1 MFEQKTNPYYINTE
15 EYFRPSEKIGTPT
28 KKEGQRVPKFKKSSF
43 WFLPTKIIS
52 QQTIQRRR
60 VLKMPEREEEE
71 EDNDDDDIRGRGQKR
86 EQQRG
91 GGKKNKNKNDPN
103 LFRILIATDNHLGA
117 HERDPIRKNDSF
129 IAFREILETA
139 KKEKVDALFLGGD
152 LFDQNK
158 PSRETLV
165 QTMDVLREYVFGDDA
180 IEFEVVSDQSINF
193 PNRGIVNFEDEN
205 VNVALPIFAIH
216 GNHDDPSG
224 QENLSA
230 LDILSSCSLI
240 NYFGKHALSGS
251 NTGAIE
257 LKPVLLRK
265 GETKL
270 ALYGLGWIRDQ
281 RLHQMMASKGN
292 VKWIRP
298 GSSDEKTPLANW
310 FNLMLIHQNRV
321 SHAPKNSISE
331 RHLPNWMDLV
341 VWGHEHECL
350 IEPQLFDGVSVSQPG
365 SSVTTSLVEA
375 ESGTKKICIL
385 ELKPGKEKKDPP
397 HWRLLPV
404 PLQTTRPYAFKNV
417 SLAEQEDLLN
427 EEEDGGGQDQEAI
440 ENFLMITVN
449 GMIKEAM
456 QNAASGVKKLAQ
468 LNQLPLI
475 RLRVDLTG
483 GFQSVNVQK
492 FGQKFVGKVANP
504 SDMLL
509 FHKSKKKKGGNKDE
523 EDEFNE
529 GMMKENINV
538 EDEDEDLD
546 DARAGPRQD
555 QKRIERLI
563 KERMDKGLQILDIP
577 NLMNSLDDM
586 VNRDDNKAVKTL
598 CESTMKHFQR
608 ELASTAQP
616 SELIEASEVQRRVQE
631 LTKKHTQQQ
640 QQQQQQQDG
649 GARAKAKKGQQAAT
663 QQTQRAQQVR
673 EFQDAAPAK
682 KSEATRQLDEE
693 EALERV
699 LLAQQKE
706 AAQDGRAQR
715 PVPASRRGGAKQ
727 PPPPV
732 PETKKKGD
740 DDDYVVSDSE
750 EEDDDVIP
758 ASAQPVAAARR
769 GLAVGAKSAAAAAAA
784 AKRKQRQQSD
794 SESSQDEEVPDSE
807 EEEEDE
813 DFADAKPAPKKRGGA
828 AAAAAAATRATRR
841 GRGATPSTQ
850 TKSRKVP
857 ESIVIDDSSDSDEKA
872 TPSVAAGAGRT
883 SAAASRGRGRARGA
897 KVLNNP
903 TTKSAVGN
911 KRGRGAASSK
921 RGAGNNA
928 DDSDS
933 EERARPTRRTR
944 GAPSTLP
951 TTGGTQRSTQRSG
964 APGGTQRTTGTAWG
978 RSKK

>member
-1 MFEQKTNPYYINTE
+1 
-15 EYFRPSEKIGTPT
+15 
-28 KKEGQRVPKFKKSSF
+28 
-43 WFLPTKIIS
+43 
-52 QQTIQRRR
+52 
-60 VLKMPEREEEE
+60 MPEREEEEEE

-91 GGKKNKNKNDPN
+91 GKNNKNKNDPN

-640 QQQQQQQDG
+640 QQQHTTRWRCSCQSEERSASGDATNA
-649 GARAKAKKGQQAAT
+649 ARATSA
-663 QQTQRAQQVR
+663 
-673 EFQDAAPAK
+673 
-682 KSEATRQLDEE
+682 
-693 EALERV
+693 RV
-699 LLAQQKE
+699 
-706 AAQDGRAQR
+706 
-715 PVPASRRGGAKQ
+715 SRRG
-727 PPPPV
+727 
-732 PETKKKGD
+732 T
-740 DDDYVVSDSE
+740 SE
-750 EEDDDVIP
+750 EIRSDETVRRRR
-758 ASAQPVAAARR
+758 SARACII
-769 GLAVGAKSAAAAAAA
+769 ST
-784 AKRKQRQQSD
+784 AKRSCPGRSRAKTSSGVSQR
-794 SESSQDEEVPDSE
+794 
-807 EEEEDE
+807 
-813 DFADAKPAPKKRGGA
+813 
-828 AAAAAAATRATRR
+828 RR
-841 GRGATPSTQ
+841 KT
-850 TKSRKVP
+850 
-857 ESIVIDDSSDSDEKA
+857 
-872 TPSVAAGAGRT
+872 T
-883 SAAASRGRGRARGA
+883 SAAGSGDEEKRRRRRLRRFGFRGGRRRRH
-897 KVLNNP
+897 P
-903 TTKSAVGN
+903 SIC
-911 KRGRGAASSK
+911 AASSCCK
-921 RGAGNNA
+921 AWA
-928 DDSDS
+928 SCWS
-933 EERARPTRRTR
+933 EKCSR
-944 GAPSTLP
+944 
-951 TTGGTQRSTQRSG
+951 RSG
-964 APGGTQRTTGTAWG
+964 GGKKETATTIGFGIFSRRGSA
-978 RSKK
+978 

>member
-1 MFEQKTNPYYINTE
+1 M
-15 EYFRPSEKIGTPT
+15 
-28 KKEGQRVPKFKKSSF
+28 
-43 WFLPTKIIS
+43 
-52 QQTIQRRR
+52 
-60 VLKMPEREEEE
+60 
-71 EDNDDDDIRGRGQKR
+71 
-86 EQQRG
+86 
-91 GGKKNKNKNDPN
+91 
-103 LFRILIATDNHLGA
+103 GA

-715 PVPASRRGGAKQ
+715 PVPASRRGGAKR

-794 SESSQDEEVPDSE
+794 SESSQDEEVPDS

>member
-1 MFEQKTNPYYINTE
+1 MNTNQK
-15 EYFRPSEKIGTPT
+15 RGW
-28 KKEGQRVPKFKKSSF
+28 VPKFKKSSF
-43 WFLPTKIIS
+43 WFFPTKIIS

-71 EDNDDDDIRGRGQKR
+71 EEEDNDDDDIRGRGQKR

-91 GGKKNKNKNDPN
+91 GKNNKNKNDPN

>member
-1 MFEQKTNPYYINTE
+1 M
-15 EYFRPSEKIGTPT
+15 
-28 KKEGQRVPKFKKSSF
+28 
-43 WFLPTKIIS
+43 
-52 QQTIQRRR
+52 
-60 VLKMPEREEEE
+60 
-71 EDNDDDDIRGRGQKR
+71 
-86 EQQRG
+86 
-91 GGKKNKNKNDPN
+91 
-103 LFRILIATDNHLGA
+103 GA

-807 EEEEDE
+807 EEEDE

>member
-1 MFEQKTNPYYINTE
+1 MNTNQK
-15 EYFRPSEKIGTPT
+15 RGW
-28 KKEGQRVPKFKKSSF
+28 GVPKFKKSSF
-43 WFLPTKIIS
+43 FWFFPTKIIS
-52 QQTIQRRR
+52 QQTIQRRRR

-91 GGKKNKNKNDPN
+91 GKNNKNKNDPN

-165 QTMDVLREYVFGDDA
+165 QTMDVLREYVFGDDP

-640 QQQQQQQDG
+640 QQQQQDG

-794 SESSQDEEVPDSE
+794 SESSQDEEVPDS

>member
-1 MFEQKTNPYYINTE
+1 MSARE
-15 EYFRPSEKIGTPT
+15 
-28 KKEGQRVPKFKKSSF
+28 
-43 WFLPTKIIS
+43 
-52 QQTIQRRR
+52 
-60 VLKMPEREEEE
+60 EEEE
-71 EDNDDDDIRGRGQKR
+71 EDNDDDIRGRGQKR
-86 EQQRG
+86 GEQQG
-91 GGKKNKNKNDPN
+91 GKNKNKNDPN

-129 IAFREILETA
+129 IAFREILELA

-640 QQQQQQQDG
+640 QQQQQDG

-769 GLAVGAKSAAAAAAA
+769 GPAVGAKSAAAAAAA

-807 EEEEDE
+807 EEEDE
-813 DFADAKPAPKKRGGA
+813 DFADAKPAPKKRVGA
-828 AAAAAAATRATRR
+828 AAAAAAAMRATRR

>member
-1 MFEQKTNPYYINTE
+1 MNTNQK
-15 EYFRPSEKIGTPT
+15 RGW
-28 KKEGQRVPKFKKSSF
+28 VPKFKKSSF
-43 WFLPTKIIS
+43 WFFPTKIIS
-52 QQTIQRRR
+52 QQTIQRR
-60 VLKMPEREEEE
+60 VLKMPEREEEEEE

-91 GGKKNKNKNDPN
+91 GKNNKNKNDPN

-417 SLAEQEDLLN
+417 SLAEQEDLMN

-640 QQQQQQQDG
+640 QQQQQDG

-740 DDDYVVSDSE
+740 DDNYVVSDSE

-794 SESSQDEEVPDSE
+794 SESSQDEEVPDS
-807 EEEEDE
+807 EEEDE

>member
-1 MFEQKTNPYYINTE
+1 MNTNQK
-15 EYFRPSEKIGTPT
+15 RGW
-28 KKEGQRVPKFKKSSF
+28 VPKFKKSSF
-43 WFLPTKIIS
+43 WFFPTKIIS

-71 EDNDDDDIRGRGQKR
+71 DNDDDDIRGRGQKR

-91 GGKKNKNKNDPN
+91 GKNNKNKNDPN

-631 LTKKHTQQQ
+631 LTKKHTKQQ

-794 SESSQDEEVPDSE
+794 SESSQDEEVPDS

>member
-1 MFEQKTNPYYINTE
+1 M
-15 EYFRPSEKIGTPT
+15 SE
-28 KKEGQRVPKFKKSSF
+28 R
-43 WFLPTKIIS
+43 
-52 QQTIQRRR
+52 
-60 VLKMPEREEEE
+60 EEE
-71 EDNDDDDIRGRGQKR
+71 EDNDEDIGGRRGQKR
-86 EQQRG
+86 EQQ
-91 GGKKNKNKNDPN
+91 GGKNNNKKNDPN

-165 QTMDVLREYVFGDDA
+165 QTMEVLREYVFGDDP

-331 RHLPNWMDLV
+331 RHLPSWMDLV

-417 SLAEQEDLLN
+417 SLAEQEDLMN
-427 EEEDGGGQDQEAI
+427 EEDDGGGQDQEAI

-769 GLAVGAKSAAAAAAA
+769 ELAVGAKSAAAAAAA

-807 EEEEDE
+807 EEEDE

-828 AAAAAAATRATRR
+828 AAAAAAATRATSR

-921 RGAGNNA
+921 RDAGNNA

-964 APGGTQRTTGTAWG
+964 APGGTQSTTGTAWG

>member
-1 MFEQKTNPYYINTE
+1 
-15 EYFRPSEKIGTPT
+15 
-28 KKEGQRVPKFKKSSF
+28 
-43 WFLPTKIIS
+43 
-52 QQTIQRRR
+52 
-60 VLKMPEREEEE
+60 MPEREEEEEE

-91 GGKKNKNKNDPN
+91 GKNNKNKNDPN

-417 SLAEQEDLLN
+417 SLAEQEDLMN

-640 QQQQQQQDG
+640 QQQQQDG

-740 DDDYVVSDSE
+740 DDNYVVSDSE

-794 SESSQDEEVPDSE
+794 SESSQDEEVPDS
-807 EEEEDE
+807 EEEDE

>member
-1 MFEQKTNPYYINTE
+1 
-15 EYFRPSEKIGTPT
+15 
-28 KKEGQRVPKFKKSSF
+28 
-43 WFLPTKIIS
+43 
-52 QQTIQRRR
+52 
-60 VLKMPEREEEE
+60 MPEREEEEEEE

>member
-1 MFEQKTNPYYINTE
+1 MNTNQK
-15 EYFRPSEKIGTPT
+15 RGW
-28 KKEGQRVPKFKKSSF
+28 VPKFKKSSF
-43 WFLPTKIIS
+43 SFFPTKIIS

-71 EDNDDDDIRGRGQKR
+71 EEEDNDDDDIRGRGQKR

-91 GGKKNKNKNDPN
+91 GKNNKNKNDPN

-807 EEEEDE
+807 EEEDE

>member
-1 MFEQKTNPYYINTE
+1 M
-15 EYFRPSEKIGTPT
+15 
-28 KKEGQRVPKFKKSSF
+28 
-43 WFLPTKIIS
+43 
-52 QQTIQRRR
+52 
-60 VLKMPEREEEE
+60 
-71 EDNDDDDIRGRGQKR
+71 
-86 EQQRG
+86 
-91 GGKKNKNKNDPN
+91 
-103 LFRILIATDNHLGA
+103 
-117 HERDPIRKNDSF
+117 
-129 IAFREILETA
+129 
-139 KKEKVDALFLGGD
+139 DALFLGGD

-165 QTMDVLREYVFGDDA
+165 QTMEVLREYVFGDDP

-331 RHLPNWMDLV
+331 RHLPSWMDLV

-404 PLQTTRPYAFKNV
+404 PLQTTRPYAFKNI
-417 SLAEQEDLLN
+417 SLAEQEDLMN

-616 SELIEASEVQRRVQE
+616 SELIEASEVQRKVQE

-807 EEEEDE
+807 EEEDE

-964 APGGTQRTTGTAWG
+964 APGGMQRTTGTAWG

>member
-1 MFEQKTNPYYINTE
+1 
-15 EYFRPSEKIGTPT
+15 
-28 KKEGQRVPKFKKSSF
+28 
-43 WFLPTKIIS
+43 
-52 QQTIQRRR
+52 
-60 VLKMPEREEEE
+60 MPEREEE

-91 GGKKNKNKNDPN
+91 GKNNKNKNDPN

-165 QTMDVLREYVFGDDA
+165 QTMDVLREYVFGDDP

-475 RLRVDLTG
+475 RLRVDLTS

-616 SELIEASEVQRRVQE
+616 SELIEASEVQKRVQE

-807 EEEEDE
+807 EEEDE

>member
-1 MFEQKTNPYYINTE
+1 MNTNQK
-15 EYFRPSEKIGTPT
+15 RGW
-28 KKEGQRVPKFKKSSF
+28 VPKFKKSSF
-43 WFLPTKIIS
+43 WFFPTKIIS

-71 EDNDDDDIRGRGQKR
+71 DNDDDDIRGRGQKR

-91 GGKKNKNKNDPN
+91 GKNNKNKNDPN

-807 EEEEDE
+807 EEEDE

>member
-1 MFEQKTNPYYINTE
+1 
-15 EYFRPSEKIGTPT
+15 
-28 KKEGQRVPKFKKSSF
+28 
-43 WFLPTKIIS
+43 
-52 QQTIQRRR
+52 
-60 VLKMPEREEEE
+60 MPEREEE

-91 GGKKNKNKNDPN
+91 GKNNKNKNDPN

-631 LTKKHTQQQ
+631 LTKKHTKQQ

>member
-1 MFEQKTNPYYINTE
+1 MNTNQK
-15 EYFRPSEKIGTPT
+15 RGW
-28 KKEGQRVPKFKKSSF
+28 VPKF
-43 WFLPTKIIS
+43 TKIFFLVLS
-52 QQTIQRRR
+52 QKNHHNKPFSRR
-60 VLKMPEREEEE
+60 VLKMPEREEE

-86 EQQRG
+86 EQRG

>member
-1 MFEQKTNPYYINTE
+1 M
-15 EYFRPSEKIGTPT
+15 
-28 KKEGQRVPKFKKSSF
+28 
-43 WFLPTKIIS
+43 
-52 QQTIQRRR
+52 
-60 VLKMPEREEEE
+60 
-71 EDNDDDDIRGRGQKR
+71 
-86 EQQRG
+86 
-91 GGKKNKNKNDPN
+91 
-103 LFRILIATDNHLGA
+103 GA

-165 QTMDVLREYVFGDDA
+165 QTMEVLREYVFGDDP

-331 RHLPNWMDLV
+331 RHLPSWMDLV

-417 SLAEQEDLLN
+417 SLAEQEDLIN
-427 EEEDGGGQDQEAI
+427 EEDDGGGQDQEAI

-504 SDMLL
+504 SEMLL

-631 LTKKHTQQQ
+631 LTKKHTQRQ

-682 KSEATRQLDEE
+682 KSEATRRLDEE

-740 DDDYVVSDSE
+740 NDDYVVSDSE

-794 SESSQDEEVPDSE
+794 SESSQDEEVPDS

-903 TTKSAVGN
+903 TTKSAVGD

>member
-1 MFEQKTNPYYINTE
+1 M
-15 EYFRPSEKIGTPT
+15 SE
-28 KKEGQRVPKFKKSSF
+28 R
-43 WFLPTKIIS
+43 
-52 QQTIQRRR
+52 
-60 VLKMPEREEEE
+60 EEE
-71 EDNDDDDIRGRGQKR
+71 EDNDEDIGGRRGQKR
-86 EQQRG
+86 EQQ
-91 GGKKNKNKNDPN
+91 GGKNNKKNDPN

-165 QTMDVLREYVFGDDA
+165 QTMEVLREYVFGDDP

-331 RHLPNWMDLV
+331 RHLPSWMDLV

-417 SLAEQEDLLN
+417 SLAEQEDLMN
-427 EEEDGGGQDQEAI
+427 EEDDGGGQDQEAI

-682 KSEATRQLDEE
+682 KSEATRRLDEE

-740 DDDYVVSDSE
+740 NDDYVVSDSE
-750 EEDDDVIP
+750 EEDDDVIS

-794 SESSQDEEVPDSE
+794 SESSQDEEVPDS

>member
-1 MFEQKTNPYYINTE
+1 
-15 EYFRPSEKIGTPT
+15 
-28 KKEGQRVPKFKKSSF
+28 
-43 WFLPTKIIS
+43 
-52 QQTIQRRR
+52 
-60 VLKMPEREEEE
+60 MPEREEE

-91 GGKKNKNKNDPN
+91 GKNNKNKNDPN

-139 KKEKVDALFLGGD
+139 KKERVDALFLGGD

-807 EEEEDE
+807 EEEDE

-897 KVLNNP
+897 KDLNNP

>member
-1 MFEQKTNPYYINTE
+1 M
-15 EYFRPSEKIGTPT
+15 
-28 KKEGQRVPKFKKSSF
+28 PKFKKSSF
-43 WFLPTKIIS
+43 WFFPTKIIS

-71 EDNDDDDIRGRGQKR
+71 DNDDDDIRGRGQKR

-91 GGKKNKNKNDPN
+91 GKNNKNKNDPN

-417 SLAEQEDLLN
+417 SLAEQEDFLN

-631 LTKKHTQQQ
+631 LTKKHTKQQ

>member
-1 MFEQKTNPYYINTE
+1 M
-15 EYFRPSEKIGTPT
+15 SE
-28 KKEGQRVPKFKKSSF
+28 R
-43 WFLPTKIIS
+43 
-52 QQTIQRRR
+52 
-60 VLKMPEREEEE
+60 EEE
-71 EDNDDDDIRGRGQKR
+71 EDNDEDIRGRGGQKR
-86 EQQRG
+86 EQQ
-91 GGKKNKNKNDPN
+91 GGKNNKKNDPN

-165 QTMDVLREYVFGDDA
+165 QTMEVLREYVFGDDP

-331 RHLPNWMDLV
+331 RHLPSWMDLV

-417 SLAEQEDLLN
+417 SLAEQEDLIN
-427 EEEDGGGQDQEAI
+427 EEDDGGGQDQEAI

-504 SDMLL
+504 SEMLL

-631 LTKKHTQQQ
+631 LTKKHTQRQQ
-640 QQQQQQQDG
+640 QQQQQEDG

-682 KSEATRQLDEE
+682 KSEATRRLDEE

-740 DDDYVVSDSE
+740 NDDYVVSDSE

-794 SESSQDEEVPDSE
+794 SESSQDEEVPDS

>member
-1 MFEQKTNPYYINTE
+1 M
-15 EYFRPSEKIGTPT
+15 
-28 KKEGQRVPKFKKSSF
+28 
-43 WFLPTKIIS
+43 
-52 QQTIQRRR
+52 
-60 VLKMPEREEEE
+60 
-71 EDNDDDDIRGRGQKR
+71 
-86 EQQRG
+86 
-91 GGKKNKNKNDPN
+91 
-103 LFRILIATDNHLGA
+103 GA

>member
-1 MFEQKTNPYYINTE
+1 M
-15 EYFRPSEKIGTPT
+15 SE
-28 KKEGQRVPKFKKSSF
+28 R
-43 WFLPTKIIS
+43 
-52 QQTIQRRR
+52 
-60 VLKMPEREEEE
+60 EEE

-807 EEEEDE
+807 EEEDE

>member
-1 MFEQKTNPYYINTE
+1 M
-15 EYFRPSEKIGTPT
+15 SE
-28 KKEGQRVPKFKKSSF
+28 R
-43 WFLPTKIIS
+43 
-52 QQTIQRRR
+52 
-60 VLKMPEREEEE
+60 EEE
-71 EDNDDDDIRGRGQKR
+71 EDNDEDIRGRGGQKR
-86 EQQRG
+86 EQQ
-91 GGKKNKNKNDPN
+91 GGKNNKKNDPN

-165 QTMDVLREYVFGDDA
+165 QTMEVLREYVFGDDP

-331 RHLPNWMDLV
+331 RHLPSWMDLV

-417 SLAEQEDLLN
+417 SLAEQEDLIN
-427 EEEDGGGQDQEAI
+427 EEDDGGGQDQEAI

-504 SDMLL
+504 SEMLL

-616 SELIEASEVQRRVQE
+616 SELIEASEVQRKVQE

-682 KSEATRQLDEE
+682 KSEATRRLDEE

-740 DDDYVVSDSE
+740 NDDYVVSDSE

-794 SESSQDEEVPDSE
+794 SESSQDEEVPDS

>member
-1 MFEQKTNPYYINTE
+1 MNTNQKRGCLNSKNLLFGSFP
-15 EYFRPSEKIGTPT
+15 
-28 KKEGQRVPKFKKSSF
+28 QKS
-43 WFLPTKIIS
+43 S
-52 QQTIQRRR
+52 QQTIPKR
-60 VLKMPEREEEE
+60 VLKMSEREEEE
-71 EDNDDDDIRGRGQKR
+71 EDNDDDIRGRGQKR
-86 EQQRG
+86 EQQG
-91 GGKKNKNKNDPN
+91 GKNKNKNDPN
-103 LFRILIATDNHLGA
+103 LFRILIATDNHLGV

-165 QTMDVLREYVFGDDA
+165 QTMDVLREYVFGDDP

-331 RHLPNWMDLV
+331 RHLPSWMDLV

-616 SELIEASEVQRRVQE
+616 SELIEASEVQKRVQE

-640 QQQQQQQDG
+640 QQQQEDG

-784 AKRKQRQQSD
+784 VKRKQRQQSD

-807 EEEEDE
+807 EEEDE

-828 AAAAAAATRATRR
+828 AATAAAATRATRR

>member
-1 MFEQKTNPYYINTE
+1 
-15 EYFRPSEKIGTPT
+15 
-28 KKEGQRVPKFKKSSF
+28 
-43 WFLPTKIIS
+43 
-52 QQTIQRRR
+52 
-60 VLKMPEREEEE
+60 MPEREEE

-91 GGKKNKNKNDPN
+91 GKNNKNKNDPN

-139 KKEKVDALFLGGD
+139 KKERVDALFLGGD

-897 KVLNNP
+897 KDLNNP

>member
-1 MFEQKTNPYYINTE
+1 
-15 EYFRPSEKIGTPT
+15 
-28 KKEGQRVPKFKKSSF
+28 
-43 WFLPTKIIS
+43 
-52 QQTIQRRR
+52 
-60 VLKMPEREEEE
+60 MPEREEEEEE
-71 EDNDDDDIRGRGQKR
+71 EDNDDDDIRGRGKR

-794 SESSQDEEVPDSE
+794 SESSSQDEEVPDS

>member
-1 MFEQKTNPYYINTE
+1 M
-15 EYFRPSEKIGTPT
+15 S
-28 KKEGQRVPKFKKSSF
+28 
-43 WFLPTKIIS
+43 
-52 QQTIQRRR
+52 
-60 VLKMPEREEEE
+60 EREEEE
-71 EDNDDDDIRGRGQKR
+71 EEDNEDDIRGRRGR

-91 GGKKNKNKNDPN
+91 GGGKNKNKNDPN

-129 IAFREILETA
+129 IAFREILELA

-616 SELIEASEVQRRVQE
+616 SELIEASEVQKRVQE

-758 ASAQPVAAARR
+758 ASAQPVAAAQR

-794 SESSQDEEVPDSE
+794 SESSQDEEVPDS

>member
-1 MFEQKTNPYYINTE
+1 M
-15 EYFRPSEKIGTPT
+15 
-28 KKEGQRVPKFKKSSF
+28 PKFKKSSF
-43 WFLPTKIIS
+43 WFFPTKIIS

-71 EDNDDDDIRGRGQKR
+71 DNDDDDIRGRGQKR

-91 GGKKNKNKNDPN
+91 GKNNKNKNDPN

-350 IEPQLFDGVSVSQPG
+350 IEPQLFDGVSISQPG

-417 SLAEQEDLLN
+417 SLAEQEDFLN

-631 LTKKHTQQQ
+631 LTKKHTKQQ

>member
-1 MFEQKTNPYYINTE
+1 MSERE
-15 EYFRPSEKIGTPT
+15 E
-28 KKEGQRVPKFKKSSF
+28 
-43 WFLPTKIIS
+43 
-52 QQTIQRRR
+52 
-60 VLKMPEREEEE
+60 EEEE

-91 GGKKNKNKNDPN
+91 GKNNKNKNDPN

-807 EEEEDE
+807 EEEDE

-951 TTGGTQRSTQRSG
+951 TTGRHPEKHATIRG
-964 APGGTQRTTGTAWG
+964 ARWHAKDYRNCLGSLQEITLLVYQNINNRRTTTTRAYT
-978 RSKK
+978 

>member
-1 MFEQKTNPYYINTE
+1 MNTNQKRGCLNSKNLLFGSFP
-15 EYFRPSEKIGTPT
+15 
-28 KKEGQRVPKFKKSSF
+28 QKS
-43 WFLPTKIIS
+43 S
-52 QQTIQRRR
+52 QQTIPKR
-60 VLKMPEREEEE
+60 VLKMSEREEEE
-71 EDNDDDDIRGRGQKR
+71 EDNDDDIRGRGQKR
-86 EQQRG
+86 EQQGR
-91 GGKKNKNKNDPN
+91 KNKNKNDPN

-165 QTMDVLREYVFGDDA
+165 QTMDVLREYVFGDDP

-640 QQQQQQQDG
+640 QQQQQQDG

-784 AKRKQRQQSD
+784 VKRKQRQQSD

>member
-1 MFEQKTNPYYINTE
+1 MNTNQK
-15 EYFRPSEKIGTPT
+15 RGW
-28 KKEGQRVPKFKKSSF
+28 VPKFKKSSF
-43 WFLPTKIIS
+43 WFFPTKIIS

-71 EDNDDDDIRGRGQKR
+71 DNDDDDIRGRGQKR

-91 GGKKNKNKNDPN
+91 GKNNKNKNDPN

-631 LTKKHTQQQ
+631 LTKKHTKQQ

>member
-1 MFEQKTNPYYINTE
+1 M
-15 EYFRPSEKIGTPT
+15 
-28 KKEGQRVPKFKKSSF
+28 PKFKKSSF
-43 WFLPTKIIS
+43 WFFPTKIIS

-71 EDNDDDDIRGRGQKR
+71 DNDDDDIRGRGQKR

-91 GGKKNKNKNDPN
+91 GKNNKNKNDPN

-631 LTKKHTQQQ
+631 LTKKHTKQQ

>member
-1 MFEQKTNPYYINTE
+1 
-15 EYFRPSEKIGTPT
+15 
-28 KKEGQRVPKFKKSSF
+28 
-43 WFLPTKIIS
+43 
-52 QQTIQRRR
+52 
-60 VLKMPEREEEE
+60 MPEREEEEEE

-91 GGKKNKNKNDPN
+91 GKNNKNKNDPN

-807 EEEEDE
+807 EEEDE

-828 AAAAAAATRATRR
+828 AAAATAATRATRR

>member
-1 MFEQKTNPYYINTE
+1 MNTNQKRGCLNSKNLLFGSFP
-15 EYFRPSEKIGTPT
+15 
-28 KKEGQRVPKFKKSSF
+28 QKS
-43 WFLPTKIIS
+43 S
-52 QQTIQRRR
+52 QQTIPKR
-60 VLKMPEREEEE
+60 VLKMSEREEEE
-71 EDNDDDDIRGRGQKR
+71 EDNDDDIRGRGQKR
-86 EQQRG
+86 KQQG
-91 GGKKNKNKNDPN
+91 GKNKNKNDPN

-440 ENFLMITVN
+440 ENFLMITVL
-449 GMIKEAM
+449 
-456 QNAASGVKKLAQ
+456 S
-468 LNQLPLI
+468 LI
-475 RLRVDLTG
+475 
-483 GFQSVNVQK
+483 
-492 FGQKFVGKVANP
+492 
-504 SDMLL
+504 
-509 FHKSKKKKGGNKDE
+509 H
-523 EDEFNE
+523 
-529 GMMKENINV
+529 I
-538 EDEDEDLD
+538 
-546 DARAGPRQD
+546 
-555 QKRIERLI
+555 
-563 KERMDKGLQILDIP
+563 
-577 NLMNSLDDM
+577 
-586 VNRDDNKAVKTL
+586 
-598 CESTMKHFQR
+598 
-608 ELASTAQP
+608 
-616 SELIEASEVQRRVQE
+616 
-631 LTKKHTQQQ
+631 
-640 QQQQQQQDG
+640 
-649 GARAKAKKGQQAAT
+649 
-663 QQTQRAQQVR
+663 
-673 EFQDAAPAK
+673 
-682 KSEATRQLDEE
+682 
-693 EALERV
+693 
-699 LLAQQKE
+699 
-706 AAQDGRAQR
+706 
-715 PVPASRRGGAKQ
+715 
-727 PPPPV
+727 
-732 PETKKKGD
+732 
-740 DDDYVVSDSE
+740 
-750 EEDDDVIP
+750 
-758 ASAQPVAAARR
+758 
-769 GLAVGAKSAAAAAAA
+769 
-784 AKRKQRQQSD
+784 
-794 SESSQDEEVPDSE
+794 
-807 EEEEDE
+807 
-813 DFADAKPAPKKRGGA
+813 
-828 AAAAAAATRATRR
+828 
-841 GRGATPSTQ
+841 
-850 TKSRKVP
+850 
-857 ESIVIDDSSDSDEKA
+857 
-872 TPSVAAGAGRT
+872 
-883 SAAASRGRGRARGA
+883 
-897 KVLNNP
+897 
-903 TTKSAVGN
+903 
-911 KRGRGAASSK
+911 
-921 RGAGNNA
+921 
-928 DDSDS
+928 
-933 EERARPTRRTR
+933 
-944 GAPSTLP
+944 
-951 TTGGTQRSTQRSG
+951 
-964 APGGTQRTTGTAWG
+964 
-978 RSKK
+978 

>member
-1 MFEQKTNPYYINTE
+1 
-15 EYFRPSEKIGTPT
+15 
-28 KKEGQRVPKFKKSSF
+28 
-43 WFLPTKIIS
+43 
-52 QQTIQRRR
+52 
-60 VLKMPEREEEE
+60 MPEREEE

-807 EEEEDE
+807 EEEDE

>member
-1 MFEQKTNPYYINTE
+1 M
-15 EYFRPSEKIGTPT
+15 
-28 KKEGQRVPKFKKSSF
+28 SS
-43 WFLPTKIIS
+43 S
-52 QQTIQRRR
+52 
-60 VLKMPEREEEE
+60 EREEE
-71 EDNDDDDIRGRGQKR
+71 NVDDD
-86 EQQRG
+86 EEEEEERG
-91 GGKKNKNKNDPN
+91 GGGGGGGGHAKKRKKNHTNDPN

-117 HERDPIRKNDSF
+117 HERDPIRKNDAF
-129 IAFREILETA
+129 IAFREILEIA

-165 QTMDVLREYVFGDDA
+165 QAMDVLREYVFGDDP
-180 IEFEVVSDQSINF
+180 ITFEVVSDQSINF
-193 PNRGIVNFEDEN
+193 PSRGIVNFEDEN

-331 RHLPNWMDLV
+331 RHLPSWMDLI

-397 HWRLLPV
+397 QWRLLPV

-417 SLAEQEDLLN
+417 SLAEQEELVN

-483 GFQSVNVQK
+483 GFQSINVQK

-509 FHKSKKKKGGNKDE
+509 FYKSKKKRGGNNKDE

-529 GMMKENINV
+529 GMMKENING
-538 EDEDEDLD
+538 EDDEEDLD

-563 KERMDKGLQILDIP
+563 KERMDKDLQILDIP
-577 NLMNSLDDM
+577 NLTNALDDM
-586 VNRDDNKAVKTL
+586 VNREDNKAVKSL
-598 CESTMKHFQR
+598 CESTMKNVQR

-616 SELIEASEVQRRVQE
+616 SELIEASEVAKRVHE
-631 LTKKHTQQQ
+631 LTKKHAQQQ
-640 QQQQQQQDG
+640 QQQKDGVAGGG
-649 GARAKAKKGQQAAT
+649 GAKSKRGEQAAT
-663 QQTQRAQQVR
+663 QRAKQVQ

-682 KSEATRQLDEE
+682 KSEVERQLDEE
-693 EALERV
+693 EALERE
-699 LLAQQKE
+699 LLAKQKE

-715 PVPASRRGGAKQ
+715 PVPPSRRGVVKQ
-727 PPPPV
+727 APPPIPQ
-732 PETKKKGD
+732 TTKKGD
-740 DDDYVVSDSE
+740 DDDYVISDSE
-750 EEDDDVIP
+750 DEDDDDVIP
-758 ASAQPVAAARR
+758 ASAQPASAARR
-769 GLAVGAKSAAAAAAA
+769 GRAGGAKSAAAAAAA
-784 AKRKQRQQSD
+784 AKRKQQQQD
-794 SESSQDEEVPDSE
+794 SEFSDDDEEVPDSE
-807 EEEEDE
+807 DDE
-813 DFADAKPAPKKRGGA
+813 DFTGAKPAPKKRGGA
-828 AAAAAAATRATRR
+828 AAAAAAATRATRS

-872 TPSVAAGAGRT
+872 TPSVAAGAKRA
-883 SAAASRGRGRARGA
+883 SAGVSRGRGRARGA
-897 KVLNNP
+897 KVLNKP
-903 TTKSAVGN
+903 TAKSTVGS
-911 KRGRGAASSK
+911 KRGRGAASK
-921 RGAGNNA
+921 RGNNS

-944 GAPSTLP
+944 GSTSALP
-951 TTGGTQRSTQRSG
+951 TGGTQRSTQRSG
-964 APGGTQRTTGTAWG
+964 APGGTQRTIGAAWG
-978 RSKK
+978 RAKK

>member
-1 MFEQKTNPYYINTE
+1 M
-15 EYFRPSEKIGTPT
+15 S
-28 KKEGQRVPKFKKSSF
+28 
-43 WFLPTKIIS
+43 
-52 QQTIQRRR
+52 
-60 VLKMPEREEEE
+60 EREEEE
-71 EDNDDDDIRGRGQKR
+71 EEDNEDDIRGRRGR

-91 GGKKNKNKNDPN
+91 GGGKNKNKNDPN

-807 EEEEDE
+807 EEEDE
-813 DFADAKPAPKKRGGA
+813 DFADAKPVPKKRGGA

>member
-1 MFEQKTNPYYINTE
+1 M
-15 EYFRPSEKIGTPT
+15 
-28 KKEGQRVPKFKKSSF
+28 
-43 WFLPTKIIS
+43 PTKIIS

-60 VLKMPEREEEE
+60 VLKMPEREEE